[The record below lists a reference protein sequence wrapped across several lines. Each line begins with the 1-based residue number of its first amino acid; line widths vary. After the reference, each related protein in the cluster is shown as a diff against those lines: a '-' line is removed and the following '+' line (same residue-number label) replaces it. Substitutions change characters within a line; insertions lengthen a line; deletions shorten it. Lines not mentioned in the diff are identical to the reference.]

1 MRLSIPQSLLAE
13 HLQAVAKA
21 VPGKSAVSV
30 LEGIL
35 LESNGE
41 SLTITATNLEL
52 GIRTSFSA
60 AHEEPGKVV
69 LPSKFIEIIRRLPG
83 ESVQICVHEENFLT
97 EIKSGQSEFQL
108 YGLSAEEFPVF
119 PEATPDQIQFRFQ
132 VDAGSLKRA
141 LKQTL
146 FAVSHDEGK
155 PAFTGVLFTFRE
167 NTLFLASSDTFR
179 LATTSCSIRF
189 TGEEGS
195 ILVPAKNLQEVVR
208 IFGEDE
214 KMIEG
219 VVVQN
224 QLLLTCG
231 EKKVASRLLDENFPN
246 VERVIPKE
254 FTGQASVDVVPFL
267 QAVERAS
274 LLSEGLNH
282 IVRIS
287 IGDGTMVIRAASKY
301 GKIQET
307 VAMQFEG
314 DGLEISLNTRFVI
327 DMLKVCEGDQCILK
341 LTGPNKPCIL
351 KDSIHEEYLYLV
363 LPIKA

>member
-1 MRLSIPQSLLAE
+1 MRLSIPQALLSE

-52 GIRTSFSA
+52 GIRTSFTA

-83 ESVQICVHEENFLT
+83 ESVQIFVHEDNYLT

-119 PEATPDQIQFRFQ
+119 PEATLDQIQYSFK
-132 VDAGSLKRA
+132 VDSGTLKRA

-155 PAFTGVLFTFRE
+155 PAFTGVLFTFT
-167 NTLFLASSDTFR
+167 NNKLSMASSDTFR
-179 LATTSCSIRF
+179 LATTSCSIEYS
-189 TGEEGS
+189 GEEGS
-195 ILVPAKNLQEVVR
+195 ILIPAKNLQEVVR
-208 IFGEDE
+208 IFGEDD
-214 KMIEG
+214 KIIEG
-219 VVVQN
+219 AVVQN
-224 QLLLTCG
+224 QLLLTSG
-231 EKKVASRLLDENFPN
+231 RKKVASRLLDENFPN

-254 FTGQASVDVVPFL
+254 FTGEALVDVAPFL
-267 QAVERAS
+267 QAAERAS

-287 IGDGTMVIRAASKY
+287 IGEDIMVIRASSKY
-301 GKIQET
+301 GKIQEK
-307 VAMQFEG
+307 VAMHLEG
-314 DGLEISLNTRFVI
+314 EGLEISLNTRFII

-341 LTGPNKPCIL
+341 LTGPNKPCII
-351 KDSIHEEYLYLV
+351 KDSLHEDYLYLV

>member
-1 MRLSIPQSLLAE
+1 MRLSVPQALLSD
-13 HLQAVAKA
+13 HLQSVAKA
-21 VPGKSAVSV
+21 VPGKSSVSV

-52 GIRTSFSA
+52 GIRTSFPV
-60 AHEEPGKVV
+60 AHQEPGKVV
-69 LPSKFIEIIRRLPG
+69 LPSKIVEIIRRLPG
-83 ESVQICVHEENFLT
+83 ESVQISVHEENFLT

-119 PEATPDQIQFRFQ
+119 PEAAADQIQYRFQ
-132 VDAGSLKRA
+132 VEAGNLKRA

-155 PAFTGVLFTFRE
+155 PAFNGVLFTFNE
-167 NTLFLASSDTFR
+167 NVLYMASSDTFR
-179 LATTSCSIRF
+179 LATTSCPVQF
-189 TGEEGS
+189 TGEGCS

-208 IFGEDE
+208 IFGEDD
-214 KMIEG
+214 KLIEG

-224 QLLLTCG
+224 QLLLICG

-254 FTGQASVDVVPFL
+254 FIGKASVDVAAFL
-267 QAVERAS
+267 HAVERAS

-282 IVRIS
+282 ILRIS
-287 IGDGTMVIRAASKY
+287 IGEGTMVIRAASKH

-307 VAMQFEG
+307 VALQSEG
-314 DGLEISLNTRFVI
+314 EGLEISLNARFVI
-327 DMLKVCEGDQCILK
+327 DMLKVCEGDQCTIK
-341 LTGPNKPCIL
+341 LTGSNKPCIL
-351 KDSIHEEYLYLV
+351 KDSLHEDYLYLV

>member
-1 MRLSIPQSLLAE
+1 MRLSVPQSLLSE
-13 HLQAVAKA
+13 HLQSVAKA

-52 GIRTSFSA
+52 GIRTSFPV
-60 AHEEPGKVV
+60 AHKEPGKVV
-69 LPSKFIEIIRRLPG
+69 LPSKFVEIIRRLPG
-83 ESVQICVHEENFLT
+83 ESVQISVHEDNFLT

-119 PEATPDQIQFRFQ
+119 PEAATEQIQFSFQ
-132 VDAGSLKRA
+132 VEAGQLKRA

-155 PAFTGVLFTFRE
+155 PAFTGVLFTFKE
-167 NTLFLASSDTFR
+167 NMLYMASSDTFR
-179 LATTSCSIRF
+179 LATTSCPVQFS
-189 TGEEGS
+189 GEEGS

-208 IFGEDE
+208 IFGEDD
-214 KMIEG
+214 KLIEG

-224 QLLLTCG
+224 QLLLVCA

-254 FTGQASVDVVPFL
+254 FTGKASVDVAAFL
-267 QAVERAS
+267 HAVERAS

-282 IVRIS
+282 IVRMS
-287 IGDGTMVIRAASKY
+287 IGEGSMVIRAASKY
-301 GKIQET
+301 GKIQEKLEL
-307 VAMQFEG
+307 QSEG
-314 DGLEISLNTRFVI
+314 DGLEISLNARFVI

-341 LTGPNKPCIL
+341 LTGQNKPCVL
-351 KDSIHEEYLYLV
+351 KDSLHEDYLYLV